1 MDHAFV
7 HTHVFFS
14 FFHGRTYLI
23 RSTSDVLDCS
33 EEVMRDA
40 FALVPAAF
48 GKQNEQ
54 HVGCVGHL
62 QPRDQ
67 SRTPADFKR
76 DDGRRAGFG
85 QIMR

>member
-1 MDHAFV
+1 
-7 HTHVFFS
+7 
-14 FFHGRTYLI
+14 
-23 RSTSDVLDCS
+23 
-33 EEVMRDA
+33 MRDA